1 MRPLQETVIKQPGC
15 NADPKPINLTMHVWA
30 LFALCMWVSF
40 IQSTH
45 AEDKSS
51 IVKWK
56 DEKGATHYGDR
67 VPPQYS
73 DRENSIMNR
82 QGITVKR
89 NKPINHQE
97 QALDLEKLEQD
108 KKDKALLGAF
118 TNADEIDLARDRNI
132 QLDLIALENLNQ
144 EKISNQKQLAE
155 NQRLA
160 DSLAKKKAP
169 IPDDLSVDI
178 SKNQAEVGKI
188 NQRISDRKQTIENTR
203 KRFDADK
210 KRYLSLKHQSEGVA
224 P

>member
-1 MRPLQETVIKQPGC
+1 MIESPRCIAIYKLS
-15 NADPKPINLTMHVWA
+15 NLTVQVWA
-30 LFALCMWVSF
+30 CFALCLWLSF
-40 IQSTH
+40 IQSAH
-45 AEDKSS
+45 AENTNR

-67 VPPQYS
+67 VPPQYAGQES
-73 DRENSIMNR
+73 SIMNR

-89 NKPINHQE
+89 NRPVNDQE
-97 QALDLEKLEQD
+97 QALDLAKLEQD

-160 DSLAKKKAP
+160 ESMTKRKTP
-169 IPDDLSVDI
+169 IPDDLSKDI
-178 SKNQAEVGKI
+178 SKNQTEVDKI
-188 NQRISDRKQTIENTR
+188 NQRINDIKQAIENTR

-210 KRYLSLKHQSEGVA
+210 KRYLSLKHQNEAVA

>member
-1 MRPLQETVIKQPGC
+1 MLPL
-15 NADPKPINLTMHVWA
+15 PKTMIELPRCIAHHKLSNLGVQVWA
-30 LFALCMWVSF
+30 CFALCLWLSF
-40 IQSTH
+40 IQSPH
-45 AEDKSS
+45 AEDKSR

-56 DEKGATHYGDR
+56 DEKGATHYGDS

-73 DRENSIMNR
+73 DRESSIMNR

-89 NKPINHQE
+89 NKPINDQE
-97 QALDLEKLEQD
+97 QALDLVKLEQD

-160 DSLAKKKAP
+160 DSLVKRKAP

-188 NQRISDRKQTIENTR
+188 NQRISDRKQTIESTR

-210 KRYLSLKHQSEGVA
+210 KRYLSLKHQSEGLA

>member
-1 MRPLQETVIKQPGC
+1 MIKQPGC

-45 AEDKSS
+45 AEDKSR

-188 NQRISDRKQTIENTR
+188 SQRISDRKQTIENTR